1 MLQKVALAHRSDLDP
16 WRPSPGVDR
25 CHHESLQRDSKN
37 AADTDPIPL
46 EVNVCKTVKVTC
58 TWLDIVLGAFSL
70 NHGIGTPGTFDTRSQ
85 GIGPRKSGNS
95 VAAHR
100 RWEGVCSNS
109 LSLSLSEVFGAVIRK
124 RHLIRGAFLRALVQ
138 DQRHRKHTGPH
149 EIQSMRL
156 SPLGMFRQSPDIGG
170 FGAPPFGTSGLGH
183 TGT

>member
-1 MLQKVALAHRSDLDP
+1 MAHRSDLDP

-109 LSLSLSEVFGAVIRK
+109 LSLSLRSVWSRHSEKTPDSGCLFKSTCARSVPPETY
-124 RHLIRGAFLRALVQ
+124 RA
-138 DQRHRKHTGPH
+138 T
-149 EIQSMRL
+149 
-156 SPLGMFRQSPDIGG
+156 
-170 FGAPPFGTSGLGH
+170 
-183 TGT
+183 

>member
-1 MLQKVALAHRSDLDP
+1 MELEHQAPLILGPKVLAPGKAAILLQLTGAGKGCAL
-16 WRPSPGVDR
+16 
-25 CHHESLQRDSKN
+25 
-37 AADTDPIPL
+37 T
-46 EVNVCKTVKVTC
+46 
-58 TWLDIVLGAFSL
+58 
-70 NHGIGTPGTFDTRSQ
+70 
-85 GIGPRKSGNS
+85 
-95 VAAHR
+95 
-100 RWEGVCSNS
+100 

-138 DQRHRKHTGPH
+138 DQCHRKHTGPH